1 MPLLK
6 SQKFLTLFL
15 GLALLTGSYWLFMG
29 MAPIFYMKG
38 MKVSLSHFGYYQ
50 GSLSL
55 TFALVCIFSPK
66 ILNKFGQKSCLYFG
80 LGTCFISAILMVG
93 MAFLQIHQPLIITAV
108 LILLSVGIVFPI
120 NIIYPF
126 SLEVLP
132 HTKGRSAGLGQ
143 SMVLLLTAFLI
154 ELVAYFYNGQ
164 FMPIGLTMFIAIML
178 SIILIQKVM
187 NKKWITLHQLV
198 S

>member
-1 MPLLK
+1 
-6 SQKFLTLFL
+6 
-15 GLALLTGSYWLFMG
+15 
-29 MAPIFYMKG
+29 
-38 MKVSLSHFGYYQ
+38 
-50 GSLSL
+50 
-55 TFALVCIFSPK
+55 
-66 ILNKFGQKSCLYFG
+66 
-80 LGTCFISAILMVG
+80 MVG

-187 NKKWITLHQLV
+187 NKKWITLHKLV